1 MSKRVRYEM
10 DPTNPP
16 PLTDA
21 QRQELQALKAMADED
36 IDFSDIP
43 PLPESFWLNAQR
55 NPYYGPRKEQIT
67 LRLDSDVV
75 AWFKSHAEGG
85 RGYQS
90 NMNQA
95 LREYVAAQERKA
107 G

>member
-1 MSKRVRYEM
+1 MSKRVRYEI
-10 DPTNPP
+10 DPMSPP

-21 QRQELQALKAMADED
+21 QKLELEALRAMGDEG

-43 PLPESFWLNAQR
+43 PLTESFWLNAQR
-55 NPYYGPRKEQIT
+55 NPYYRPIKEQLT
-67 LRLDSDVV
+67 LRLDSDVI
-75 AWFKSHAEGG
+75 AWFKRHAEGG

-90 NMNQA
+90 NINQA
-95 LREYVAAQERKA
+95 LRNYIAAQERKT

>member
-10 DPTNPP
+10 DPMNPP
-16 PLTDA
+16 PLTEA
-21 QRQELQALKAMADED
+21 QRLELQALKEMGDED

-43 PLPESFWLNAQR
+43 PLRESFWLNAQR
-55 NPYYGPRKEQIT
+55 NPHYRPVKQQLT

-75 AWFKSHAEGG
+75 AWFKNHAEGG

-90 NMNQA
+90 DINQA
-95 LREYVAAQERKA
+95 LRDYVAARERKA

>member
-16 PLTDA
+16 ALTGA
-21 QRQELQALKAMADED
+21 QKLELQALKAKADED

-55 NPYYGPRKEQIT
+55 NPYYRPIKEQLT

-90 NMNQA
+90 NINQA
-95 LREYVAAQERKA
+95 LRDYITAQERKA

>member
-1 MSKRVRYEM
+1 MSKRVRYEI

-21 QRQELQALKAMADED
+21 QRLELQRLKAMADED

-43 PLPESFWLNAQR
+43 QLPESFWLNAQR
-55 NPYYGPRKEQIT
+55 NPYYRPIKEQLT

-75 AWFKSHAEGG
+75 AWFKRHAEGG
-85 RGYQS
+85 RGYQT
-90 NMNQA
+90 NINQA
-95 LREYVAAQERKA
+95 LRDYVAAQERKA